1 MTSVRTSYVGIT
13 TPDFSRY
20 CGVRT
25 CRPKHAIEVLQSGE
39 SESYEDSNRSAWDVR
54 LRRTE
59 AKCMEANLS
68 SPRTLRLLF
77 LIDTCMPEEEG
88 FVHASRLSC
97 APSRRAVHEPSVRPS
112 ATSSAR
118 RSSSPVHSV
127 EHHEEGRQ
135 CVVERVR

>member
-1 MTSVRTSYVGIT
+1 MLELRPQISPDIPESVLVVPSMRSKS
-13 TPDFSRY
+13 FSPVKARVTKTATAAH
-20 CGVRT
+20 GT
-25 CRPKHAIEVLQSGE
+25 DEV
-39 SESYEDSNRSAWDVR
+39 
-54 LRRTE
+54 RRTE

-88 FVHASRLSC
+88 LVHASRLSC